1 MNTAN
6 ARELRSNPTDAE
18 RTLWKHLRLRQSNG
32 HRFRRQAPI
41 GPYIVD
47 FVCFEKRL
55 IVEVDGGHHSEQRAY
70 DSQRTSWL
78 ESQGFRVLR
87 FWNNQ
92 VLKEA
97 TAVVDVIAEALE
109 YQPVTPHP
117 SLPPQG
123 GKGHVAGT
131 RGTEH
136 IARTTGKKHV
146 AQ

>member
-1 MNTAN
+1 MDTSR
-6 ARELRSNPTDAE
+6 ARELRRNPTNAE
-18 RTLWKHLRLRQSNG
+18 RALWKHLRLRQFNG
-32 HRFRRQAPI
+32 QKFRRQAPI

-47 FVCFEKRL
+47 FVCFQLRL
-55 IVEVDGGHHSEQRAY
+55 IIEVDGGHHSEQREH

-92 VLKEA
+92 VLN
-97 TAVVDVIAEALE
+97 AVEDAIAEALE
-109 YQPVTPHP
+109 DQPVTPHP

-123 GKGHVAGT
+123 GK
-131 RGTEH
+131 E
-136 IARTTGKKHV
+136 HV

>member
-1 MNTAN
+1 VDTTR
-6 ARELRSNPTDAE
+6 ARELRRNRTDAE
-18 RTLWKHLRLRQSNG
+18 HALWKHLRLRQPNG

-47 FVCFEKRL
+47 LVCFHQRL
-55 IVEVDGGHHSEQRAY
+55 IIEVDGGHHSEQQDY
-70 DSQRTSWL
+70 DSQRTAWL

-92 VLKEA
+92 VLNEA
-97 TAVVDVIAEALE
+97 TAVVDAIAEALE
-109 YQPVTPHP
+109 DQPVTPHP

-131 RGTEH
+131 
-136 IARTTGKKHV
+136 TGKEHV